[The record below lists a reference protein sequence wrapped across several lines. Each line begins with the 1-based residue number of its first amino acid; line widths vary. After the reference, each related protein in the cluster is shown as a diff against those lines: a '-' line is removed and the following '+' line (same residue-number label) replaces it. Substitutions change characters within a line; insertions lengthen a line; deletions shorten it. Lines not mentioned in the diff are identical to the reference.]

1 MQSRFLIL
9 VLAALL
15 GGCAQFDA
23 GQAAVRD
30 YGARA
35 ADDTRESAEWALCH
49 GITVGAWR
57 RAYGADPER
66 ARGWSQ
72 LCAPPAAQPLP
83 AVPAPALPLR
93 PTAAKKVT

>member
-1 MQSRFLIL
+1 MKQLRALA
-9 VLAALL
+9 LAALL

-35 ADDTRESAEWALCH
+35 ADDVRESAEFTLCH

-57 RAYGADPER
+57 RAYAADPAR
-66 ARGWSQ
+66 AQGWVL
-72 LCAPPAAQPLP
+72 LCTQPAAAPLAP
-83 AVPAPALPLR
+83 LPAPALPR
-93 PTAAKKVT
+93 SST

>member
-1 MQSRFLIL
+1 MQSRLLIL

-23 GQAAVRD
+23 GQAAVRE

-35 ADDTRESAEWALCH
+35 ADDTRESAEWALCN

-83 AVPAPALPLR
+83 EAPMPARPATPLP
-93 PTAAKKVT
+93 AGGS

>member
-9 VLAALL
+9 VLAAMF

-23 GQAAVRD
+23 GQAAVRE

-35 ADDTRESAEWALCH
+35 ADDARESAEWTLCN

-66 ARGWSQ
+66 ARGWSR
-72 LCAPPAAQPLP
+72 LCAPPAADPLP
-83 AVPAPALPLR
+83 EAPVPAR
-93 PTAAKKVT
+93 GG